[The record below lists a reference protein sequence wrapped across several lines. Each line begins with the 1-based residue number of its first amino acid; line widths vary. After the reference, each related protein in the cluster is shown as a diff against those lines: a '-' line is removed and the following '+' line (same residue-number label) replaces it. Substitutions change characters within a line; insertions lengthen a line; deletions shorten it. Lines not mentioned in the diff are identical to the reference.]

1 MVDRWTNPTTASLRG
16 EDSRPLQQT
25 FSSLS
30 GYLEK
35 LDNAIT
41 AAAASGVSSLS
52 AGTGISLSGSTGSVT
67 VSNTGVTNITG
78 TANQISVSAP
88 TGPIV
93 ISIPNSPTLSGILTA
108 GGFYAVG
115 QLTLNRANAT
125 GVFAGGNIN
134 LQIDGTTQAQIG
146 VTSSRVEINGNV
158 TATGYIQAG
167 SSGIT
172 DAGSVSATG
181 WFRSS
186 GGTGWYNQTYG
197 GGIWMQDSTYVRV
210 YGSKIFVAETGITG
224 TAQYGSYG
232 SISLRGTT
240 GGYTGLSNPDTASAF
255 MWTNTVSG
263 HYRNNNTWS
272 YYIENGVLYLSGSIY
287 YSLTQNN
294 NNSGLPW
301 HQGPTLVGYNGWS
314 YYSHS
319 AGRFEMGHRHSVG
332 GGQIYAWIT
341 GGLLIGSSPNDSWA
355 NVATLTING
364 SAAKNSGGS
373 SWATWSDERLKDDIK
388 PYEKGLSEV
397 LMLSPKSFVF
407 NGKNGTVLGER
418 SVGLVAQDVETI
430 FPDSV
435 RIVDLDPL
443 DDISDPRLFDY
454 SEINFALINAIKEL
468 NERIERLE
476 NV

>member
-30 GYLEK
+30 SYLEK

-93 ISIPNSPTLSGILTA
+93 ISIPNSPTLSGTLTA

-272 YYIENGVLYLSGSIY
+272 YYFENGVLYLTGDGNY
-287 YSLTQNN
+287 RLTYNN
-294 NNSGLPW
+294 NNGGLPW
-301 HQGPTLVGYNGWS
+301 HYGPTLVGYNGWS
-314 YYSHS
+314 YYST
-319 AGRFEMGHRHSVG
+319 ARARFEMGHRDNTSSGH
-332 GGQIYAWIT
+332 IYAWVT
-341 GGLLIGSSPNDSWA
+341 GGLILGSSPNDSMA
-355 NVATLTING
+355 GTATLTIAG
-364 SAAKNSGGS
+364 SAAKSSGGTT
-373 SWATWSDERLKDDIK
+373 WAIYSDARVKDDIK
-388 PYEKGLSEV
+388 DYTKGLSEV
-397 LMLSPKSFVF
+397 VALQPKSFVF
-407 NGKNGTVLGER
+407 NGKNNTVAGEK
-418 SVGLVAQDVETI
+418 SVGLIAQDVQPI
-430 FPDSV
+430 FPDSISV
-435 RIVDLDPL
+435 LDLDPL
-443 DDISDPRLFDY
+443 DDIPDPMLFNY
-454 SEINFALINAIKEL
+454 NEINFALINAIKEL